1 MTAKPTRKQQTRRRR
16 RAVFILL
23 FAAVL
28 CGVGF
33 YCVSV
38 FCRATHIEVTGST
51 RYAAEDIIEAADIG
65 EEQNIFTISQKALN
79 ERITALCPYIECVT
93 LHRRLPD
100 TLELEL
106 HEFNTIYACIGSM
119 GRVTTL
125 SADGKVLEQCAS
137 LPEYTCLLLGAD
149 FSGYTAGEKLP
160 EEWQKTL
167 AGVDKVRAALEDA
180 GMLPEIGYIEIG
192 EEQSY
197 KAVYQDRIQLRL
209 GSEYDLATK
218 LLTATS
224 LRLGQFLI
232 SERLHSTVAARMGST
247 AFLAPCAAMVPL
259 SLFPPVIRNPR
270 INGIAPPCIC
280 PWAFGGILCLYGIL
294 GEKTGLTAY
303 FL

>member
-23 FAAVL
+23 LAAVL

-125 SADGKVLEQCAS
+125 SANGKVLEQCAS

-167 AGVDKVRAALEDA
+167 AGVDKVRAAL
-180 GMLPEIGYIEIG
+180 
-192 EEQSY
+192 
-197 KAVYQDRIQLRL
+197 
-209 GSEYDLATK
+209 
-218 LLTATS
+218 
-224 LRLGQFLI
+224 
-232 SERLHSTVAARMGST
+232 
-247 AFLAPCAAMVPL
+247 
-259 SLFPPVIRNPR
+259 
-270 INGIAPPCIC
+270 
-280 PWAFGGILCLYGIL
+280 
-294 GEKTGLTAY
+294 
-303 FL
+303 

>member
-23 FAAVL
+23 LAAVL

-167 AGVDKVRAALEDA
+167 AGVDNVRAALEDA
-180 GMLPEIGYIEIG
+180 GMLPARSGILRSGRSRATRPSVRTASSCAWAANTIWPPSCSPPKRSCQDGLSADFIGYLDVPVSG
-192 EEQSY
+192 RAY
-197 KAVYQDRIQLRL
+197 TRQLPL
-209 GSEYDLATK
+209 TQVADAQYLA
-218 LLTATS
+218 
-224 LRLGQFLI
+224 
-232 SERLHSTVAARMGST
+232 
-247 AFLAPCAAMVPL
+247 
-259 SLFPPVIRNPR
+259 
-270 INGIAPPCIC
+270 
-280 PWAFGGILCLYGIL
+280 IL
-294 GEKTGLTAY
+294 GGKQ
-303 FL
+303 

>member
-65 EEQNIFTISQKALN
+65 EKQNIFTISQKALN

-218 LLTATS
+218 LLTAQKIIQDELPADFIGYLDASVSGRAYTRQ
-224 LRLGQFLI
+224 LPLTQ
-232 SERLHSTVAARMGST
+232 VADAQY
-247 AFLAPCAAMVPL
+247 LA
-259 SLFPPVIRNPR
+259 
-270 INGIAPPCIC
+270 
-280 PWAFGGILCLYGIL
+280 IL
-294 GEKTGLTAY
+294 GGKQ
-303 FL
+303 

>member
-119 GRVTTL
+119 WQSAGAMRIPAGVYL
-125 SADGKVLEQCAS
+125 SAAWCRFFRLYHRGKA
-137 LPEYTCLLLGAD
+137 
-149 FSGYTAGEKLP
+149 AG
-160 EEWQKTL
+160 
-167 AGVDKVRAALEDA
+167 
-180 GMLPEIGYIEIG
+180 GMAKDPGRCG
-192 EEQSY
+192 
-197 KAVYQDRIQLRL
+197 
-209 GSEYDLATK
+209 
-218 LLTATS
+218 
-224 LRLGQFLI
+224 
-232 SERLHSTVAARMGST
+232 
-247 AFLAPCAAMVPL
+247 
-259 SLFPPVIRNPR
+259 
-270 INGIAPPCIC
+270 
-280 PWAFGGILCLYGIL
+280 
-294 GEKTGLTAY
+294 
-303 FL
+303 

>member
-79 ERITALCPYIECVT
+79 ERITALCPYIERVT

-160 EEWQKTL
+160 EEWQKMHEWCN
-167 AGVDKVRAALEDA
+167 DPDA
-180 GMLPEIGYIEIG
+180 
-192 EEQSY
+192 
-197 KAVYQDRIQLRL
+197 V
-209 GSEYDLATK
+209 
-218 LLTATS
+218 
-224 LRLGQFLI
+224 
-232 SERLHSTVAARMGST
+232 STVS
-247 AFLAPCAAMVPL
+247 
-259 SLFPPVIRNPR
+259 PVK
-270 INGIAPPCIC
+270 
-280 PWAFGGILCLYGIL
+280 L
-294 GEKTGLTAY
+294 
-303 FL
+303 

>member
-23 FAAVL
+23 LAAVL

-125 SADGKVLEQCAS
+125 SANGKVLEQCAS

-149 FSGYTAGEKLP
+149 FPAIPPGKSCRRNGRRPWPVWIRCARPWRTPGC
-160 EEWQKTL
+160 
-167 AGVDKVRAALEDA
+167 
-180 GMLPEIGYIEIG
+180 
-192 EEQSY
+192 
-197 KAVYQDRIQLRL
+197 
-209 GSEYDLATK
+209 
-218 LLTATS
+218 S
-224 LRLGQFLI
+224 LR
-232 SERLHSTVAARMGST
+232 S
-247 AFLAPCAAMVPL
+247 
-259 SLFPPVIRNPR
+259 
-270 INGIAPPCIC
+270 
-280 PWAFGGILCLYGIL
+280 GILRSGRSRATRLSIR
-294 GEKTGLTAY
+294 TASSCAWAANTIWPPSCSPPKDHPG
-303 FL
+303 

>member
-23 FAAVL
+23 LAAVL

-119 GRVTTL
+119 GHHPFRQWQGAGAVCL
-125 SADGKVLEQCAS
+125 SAGVYLSAAWCRFFRLYRRGKA
-137 LPEYTCLLLGAD
+137 
-149 FSGYTAGEKLP
+149 AGGM
-160 EEWQKTL
+160 
-167 AGVDKVRAALEDA
+167 AEDP
-180 GMLPEIGYIEIG
+180 GRCG
-192 EEQSY
+192 
-197 KAVYQDRIQLRL
+197 
-209 GSEYDLATK
+209 
-218 LLTATS
+218 
-224 LRLGQFLI
+224 
-232 SERLHSTVAARMGST
+232 
-247 AFLAPCAAMVPL
+247 
-259 SLFPPVIRNPR
+259 
-270 INGIAPPCIC
+270 
-280 PWAFGGILCLYGIL
+280 
-294 GEKTGLTAY
+294 
-303 FL
+303 

>member
-192 EEQSY
+192 MS
-197 KAVYQDRIQLRL
+197 
-209 GSEYDLATK
+209 
-218 LLTATS
+218 
-224 LRLGQFLI
+224 
-232 SERLHSTVAARMGST
+232 
-247 AFLAPCAAMVPL
+247 
-259 SLFPPVIRNPR
+259 FPPILSGTLMFRSAVGPTPGSCLLPR
-270 INGIAPPCIC
+270 WRMHNIWPFWVENSSRYTP
-280 PWAFGGILCLYGIL
+280 FGLHFHDVSVMID
-294 GEKTGLTAY
+294 
-303 FL
+303 

>member
-79 ERITALCPYIECVT
+79 ERITALCPYIERVT

-180 GMLPEIGYIEIG
+180 
-192 EEQSY
+192 Y

-218 LLTATS
+218 LLTAQKIIQDELPDDFIGYLDVSVSGRAYTRQ
-224 LRLGQFLI
+224 LPLTQ
-232 SERLHSTVAARMGST
+232 VADAQY
-247 AFLAPCAAMVPL
+247 LA
-259 SLFPPVIRNPR
+259 
-270 INGIAPPCIC
+270 
-280 PWAFGGILCLYGIL
+280 IL
-294 GEKTGLTAY
+294 GGKQ
-303 FL
+303 